1 MNYGGHDAY
10 VVGGCVRDSLLGK
23 EPKDWDICT
32 SATPDQIKNI
42 LSAYK
47 ILDTGLQHG
56 TVTVLTENG
65 SYEVTTFRVD
75 GRYSDGRHP
84 DTVEFVSSLHDDLA
98 RRDFTIN
105 AMAFNSS
112 IGLVDFFNGQKD
124 LQDQMISCVGNPSD
138 RFQEDALRILRAL
151 RFASVYQFRIAD
163 DTAKAIHSHAD
174 LLSNVAAER
183 INSELCKLL
192 LGAGAKAV
200 LLEFSDVIARVIPQF
215 APCIGFNQNNRFHQY
230 TVYEHIVRAV
240 ENYSGQD
247 LITKLVL
254 FLHDIGKPHCYTED
268 EKGGHFHGHGV
279 ISRDIAEQVLDNLR
293 FDNKTKKQVLELVLY
308 HDSVIE
314 PTEKTIKRWLN
325 KIGTEQFDRLLETRM
340 ADIFAHRRGTQE
352 ERINKT
358 WKIKLLFSKIQ
369 AEKQCFDRKNLE
381 INGDDLI
388 AMGIPTGRKIG
399 EILSTLLDD
408 VISGVV
414 KNDRESLLA
423 YVNEMK

>member
-325 KIGTEQFDRLLETRM
+325 KIGTEQFDRLLEIRM
-340 ADIFAHRRGTQE
+340 ADIFAHRRETQE

>member
-32 SATPDQIKNI
+32 SATPDQIKEL
-42 LSAYK
+42 LSPHK
-47 ILDTGLQHG
+47 ILNTGLQHG
-56 TVTVLTENG
+56 TVTVLTEDGN
-65 SYEVTTFRVD
+65 YEVTTFRVD

-84 DTVEFVSSLHDDLA
+84 DTVEFVSSLRDDLA

-112 IGLVDFFNGQKD
+112 VGLVDFFNGQKD

-151 RFASVYQFRIAD
+151 RFSSVYQFHIAD

-325 KIGTEQFDRLLETRM
+325 KIGTEQFDRLLEIRM
-340 ADIFAHRRGTQE
+340 ADIFAHRRETQE

-369 AEKQCFDRKNLE
+369 AEKQCFNRKNLA

-388 AMGIPTGRKIG
+388 AMGVPAGRKIG

-414 KNDRESLLA
+414 ENDRESLLA

>member
-32 SATPDQIKNI
+32 SATPDQIKEL
-42 LSAYK
+42 LSPHK
-47 ILDTGLQHG
+47 ILNTGLQHG
-56 TVTVLTENG
+56 TVTVLTEDGN
-65 SYEVTTFRVD
+65 YEVTTFRVD

-84 DTVEFVSSLHDDLA
+84 DTVEFVSSLRDDLA

-112 IGLVDFFNGQKD
+112 VGLVDFFNGQKD

-151 RFASVYQFRIAD
+151 RFSSVYQFRIAD

-325 KIGTEQFDRLLETRM
+325 KIGTEQFDRLLEIRM
-340 ADIFAHRRGTQE
+340 ADIFAHRRETQE

-369 AEKQCFDRKNLE
+369 AEKQRFNRKNLA

-388 AMGIPTGRKIG
+388 AMGVPAGRKIG

-414 KNDRESLLA
+414 ENDRESLLA

>member
-32 SATPDQIKNI
+32 SATPDQIKEL
-42 LSAYK
+42 LSPHK
-47 ILDTGLQHG
+47 ILNTGLQHG
-56 TVTVLTENG
+56 TVTVLTEDGN
-65 SYEVTTFRVD
+65 YEVTTFRVD

-84 DTVEFVSSLHDDLA
+84 DTVEFVSSLRDDLA

-112 IGLVDFFNGQKD
+112 VGLVDFFNGQKD

-151 RFASVYQFRIAD
+151 RFSSAYQFRIAD

-325 KIGTEQFDRLLETRM
+325 KIGTEQFDRLLEIRM
-340 ADIFAHRRGTQE
+340 ADIFAHRRETQE

-369 AEKQCFDRKNLE
+369 AEKQCFNRKNLA

-388 AMGIPTGRKIG
+388 AMGVPAGRKIG

-414 KNDRESLLA
+414 ENDRESLLA

>member
-32 SATPDQIKNI
+32 SATPDQIKEL
-42 LSAYK
+42 LSPHK
-47 ILDTGLQHG
+47 ILNTGLQHG
-56 TVTVLTENG
+56 TVTVLTEDGN
-65 SYEVTTFRVD
+65 YEVTTFRVD

-84 DTVEFVSSLHDDLA
+84 DTVEFVSSLRDDLA

-112 IGLVDFFNGQKD
+112 VGLVDFFNGQKD

-151 RFASVYQFRIAD
+151 RFSSVYQFRIAD

-325 KIGTEQFDRLLETRM
+325 KIGTEQFDRLLEIRM
-340 ADIFAHRRGTQE
+340 ADIFAHRRETQE

-369 AEKQCFDRKNLE
+369 AEKQCFNRKNLA

-388 AMGIPTGRKIG
+388 AMGVPAGRKIG

-414 KNDRESLLA
+414 ENDRESLLA